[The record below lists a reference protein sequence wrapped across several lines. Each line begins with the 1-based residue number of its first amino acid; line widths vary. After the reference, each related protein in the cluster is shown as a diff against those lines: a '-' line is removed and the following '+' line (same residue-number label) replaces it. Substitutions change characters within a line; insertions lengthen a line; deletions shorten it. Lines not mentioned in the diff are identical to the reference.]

1 MDYTSRMVALLREL
15 RRERNG
21 AVADSMRYYGTPYG
35 LNYGVSL
42 PTLRRIARAEAPDH
56 GFARYLY
63 RQDVRELRLAALHIA
78 CPACFTPEEFPAWA
92 AGIVNS
98 EIAEEAAFALLSR
111 AEAFP
116 ALFSAWIAS
125 PDALLQYAALLAA
138 ARTGKAQVFP
148 NSYINVDWQVGVP
161 LGSSLADKAS
171 GWGMNF
177 EGGYF
182 ITPAIAVGPFISY
195 QTNLETIP
203 RQTLDLGNGSAL
215 TVNQK
220 HSVFQLPFGVTSRYT
235 WLTDSVFQP
244 YAGLKLGANYA
255 ELSSYYYV
263 VKQYNDTWGFFL
275 SPEIG
280 VSIFPRPDYRFGFHV
295 ALYYS
300 YATNSGDVLTYSVN
314 NLNNF
319 GIRVGISF

>member
-1 MDYTSRMVALLREL
+1 MKTSKYQVLKTIALC
-15 RRERNG
+15 
-21 AVADSMRYYGTPYG
+21 V
-35 LNYGVSL
+35 V
-42 PTLRRIARAEAPDH
+42 
-56 GFARYLY
+56 
-63 RQDVRELRLAALHIA
+63 
-78 CPACFTPEEFPAWA
+78 
-92 AGIVNS
+92 
-98 EIAEEAAFALLSR
+98 
-111 AEAFP
+111 
-116 ALFSAWIAS
+116 
-125 PDALLQYAALLAA
+125 LLAA

-220 HSVFQLPFGVTSRYT
+220 HSVFQ
-235 WLTDSVFQP
+235 P

>member
-1 MDYTSRMVALLREL
+1 MSAKKSDFGLIIKLLVALAIGAFLGRMANVEVMD
-15 RRERNG
+15 
-21 AVADSMRYYGTPYG
+21 AVASVKY
-35 LNYGVSL
+35 
-42 PTLRRIARAEAPDH
+42 
-56 GFARYLY
+56 
-63 RQDVRELRLAALHIA
+63 ALGQII
-78 CPACFTPEEFPAWA
+78 F
-92 AGIVNS
+92 
-98 EIAEEAAFALLSR
+98 
-111 AEAFP
+111 
-116 ALFSAWIAS
+116 
-125 PDALLQYAALLAA
+125 YA
-138 ARTGKAQVFP
+138 
-148 NSYINVDWQVGVP
+148 VP
-161 LGSSLADKAS
+161 LVIVG
-171 GWGMNF
+171 
-177 EGGYF
+177 F

-280 VSIFPRPDYRFGFHV
+280 VSIFPSPAQRFGFHV
-295 ALYYS
+295 ALFYS
-300 YATNSGDVLTYSVN
+300 YASN
-314 NLNNF
+314 NDDLLIYTMNNINRF
-319 GIRVGISF
+319 GVRVGISF

>member
-1 MDYTSRMVALLREL
+1 
-15 RRERNG
+15 
-21 AVADSMRYYGTPYG
+21 
-35 LNYGVSL
+35 
-42 PTLRRIARAEAPDH
+42 
-56 GFARYLY
+56 
-63 RQDVRELRLAALHIA
+63 
-78 CPACFTPEEFPAWA
+78 
-92 AGIVNS
+92 
-98 EIAEEAAFALLSR
+98 
-111 AEAFP
+111 
-116 ALFSAWIAS
+116 
-125 PDALLQYAALLAA
+125 
-138 ARTGKAQVFP
+138 
-148 NSYINVDWQVGVP
+148 
-161 LGSSLADKAS
+161 
-171 GWGMNF
+171 MNF

>member
-1 MDYTSRMVALLREL
+1 MKTSKYQVLKP
-15 RRERNG
+15 
-21 AVADSMRYYGTPYG
+21 SHS
-35 LNYGVSL
+35 VSS
-42 PTLRRIARAEAPDH
+42 
-56 GFARYLY
+56 
-63 RQDVRELRLAALHIA
+63 
-78 CPACFTPEEFPAWA
+78 C
-92 AGIVNS
+92 
-98 EIAEEAAFALLSR
+98 
-111 AEAFP
+111 
-116 ALFSAWIAS
+116 S
-125 PDALLQYAALLAA
+125 PP
-138 ARTGKAQVFP
+138 RTGKAQVFP

-244 YAGLKLGANYA
+244 ICGPEAGCQLRRA
-255 ELSSYYYV
+255 
-263 VKQYNDTWGFFL
+263 F
-275 SPEIG
+275 
-280 VSIFPRPDYRFGFHV
+280 
-295 ALYYS
+295 
-300 YATNSGDVLTYSVN
+300 VLLLRRQAVQ
-314 NLNNF
+314 
-319 GIRVGISF
+319 RHVGILPLARNRREHLPAPRLPFRVPCGTLLQLCHQQR